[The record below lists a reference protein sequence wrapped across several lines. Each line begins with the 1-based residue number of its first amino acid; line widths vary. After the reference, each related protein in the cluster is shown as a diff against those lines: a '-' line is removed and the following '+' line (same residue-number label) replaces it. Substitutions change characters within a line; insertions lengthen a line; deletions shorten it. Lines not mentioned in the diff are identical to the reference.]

1 MTPYVVEYVLAHLRL
16 LEAVGRLGS
25 FSAAAAELGV
35 TQPNVSRQIGQIER
49 VIGHALFTRGHR
61 GVVLTEAG
69 RLLFDAATESTG
81 RIRNCLGEIAATA
94 AGRRQI
100 AVVTDYGF
108 GATWLMERLSDFE
121 RLCPDVEVQIVTT
134 RNLSETASGDFR
146 PDVSILFEPGPI
158 REDDTV
164 FQRKMLFQ
172 EEVYPVCGQA
182 YLDHHGPFD
191 SLEEIRK
198 AHLLHLKGDG
208 TLWLNWESWFR
219 DMESDTTQMRS
230 GRLNVFRSF
239 SHFPLLMQ
247 SACQNEG
254 VALGWR
260 PLIDKALE
268 TGQLVKLWSR
278 PVKSENGYVLT
289 LHRRTGKEA
298 SAFYTWVIA
307 QAEGSR
313 VVQ

>member
-49 VIGHALFTRGHR
+49 VIGHELFTRGHR

-69 RLLFDAATESTG
+69 RLLFEAATESTR
-81 RIRNCLGEIAATA
+81 RIRDCLGEIAAVE

-121 RLCPDVEVQIVTT
+121 RLCPGVEVQIVTT
-134 RNLSETASGDFR
+134 RNLSETVSGDFR
-146 PDVSILFEPGPI
+146 PDVSILFEAGPI
-158 REDDTV
+158 RGDDSV

-172 EEVYPVCGQA
+172 EEVYPVCSRN
-182 YLDHHGPFD
+182 YLERHGPFD
-191 SLEEIRK
+191 RLEEIRK

-219 DMESDTTQMRS
+219 NEIVDGAQTRNS
-230 GRLNVFRSF
+230 RLNVFHTF

-247 SACQNEG
+247 SACQDEG
-254 VALGWR
+254 IALGWR

-268 TGQLVKLWSR
+268 SGQLVKLWST
-278 PVKSENGYVLT
+278 PAKSENGYVLT
-289 LHRRTGKEA
+289 LHRRTSREA
-298 SAFYTWVIA
+298 SAFYQWIIA
-307 QAEGSR
+307 QAEGR
-313 VVQ
+313 PA

>member
-25 FSAAAAELGV
+25 FSAAATELGV

-49 VIGHALFTRGHR
+49 VIGHPLFTRGHR
-61 GVVLTEAG
+61 GVILTEAG
-69 RLLFDAATESTG
+69 CLLFDAATESTG

-94 AGRRQI
+94 VGRRQI

-121 RLCPDVEVQIVTT
+121 RICPDVEVQIVTT
-134 RNLSETASGDFR
+134 RNLSETASGDIR
-146 PDVSILFEPGPI
+146 PDVSILFEQGPVKE
-158 REDDTV
+158 EDPV

-172 EEVYPVCGQA
+172 EEVYPVCGRTYREQ
-182 YLDHHGPFD
+182 HGPFD
-191 SLEEIRK
+191 SVEEIRK
-198 AHLLHLKGDG
+198 AQLLHLKGDG
-208 TLWLNWESWFR
+208 KLWLNWESWFR
-219 DMESDTTQMRS
+219 KVGSDRPQTLS
-230 GRLNVFRSF
+230 GQLNVFRSF

-254 VALGWR
+254 IALGWH
-260 PLIDKALE
+260 PLIDTALE
-268 TGQLVKLWSR
+268 TGQLVKLWPT

-289 LHRRTGKEA
+289 LHRRTSREA

-307 QAEGSR
+307 QAESGR
-313 VVQ
+313 VVR